1 MKFMSMQSGSHE
13 HAHSFWKVRLLSYH
27 EEDGRRHILDYLG
40 RSLQASRPAALIIR
54 SSGSMRLSLGW
65 QYLPE
70 FCSSM
75 TSCHSSQLT
84 LVHYIVPQQVWKCS
98 SRHCCCHS

>member
-1 MKFMSMQSGSHE
+1 M
-13 HAHSFWKVRLLSYH
+13 
-27 EEDGRRHILDYLG
+27 HI
-40 RSLQASRPAALIIR
+40 RSKWQRQVAAAQDHLCRPLQASRPAALIIR

-65 QYLPE
+65 RYSPD

-84 LVHYIVPQQVWKCS
+84 LVHYTVPQHV
-98 SRHCCCHS
+98 